1 MIATRKQC
9 KNGMVKLP
17 QISRDKQYKYTI
29 EGQATN
35 EMSGL
40 FQTITELKT
49 SKISKNCGVDYEN

>member
-1 MIATRKQC
+1 
-9 KNGMVKLP
+9 MVKLP

-29 EGQATN
+29 EGQAIN